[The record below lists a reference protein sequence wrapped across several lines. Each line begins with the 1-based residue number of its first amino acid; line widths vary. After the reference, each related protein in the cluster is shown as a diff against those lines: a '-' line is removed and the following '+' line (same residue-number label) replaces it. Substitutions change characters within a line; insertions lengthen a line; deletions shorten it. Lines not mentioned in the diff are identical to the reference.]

1 MEFYHFNQ
9 IESDFH
15 LKLSDKDLWD
25 FVKAGK
31 LQPFIKNNGM
41 NFNYGKDPMSGS
53 YSYHPTFPDKII
65 RKYIELKS
73 LRNKI
78 SENEEYLSK
87 SDEEHWK
94 EKEGYCRYHEIN
106 PGKKEDYIDYV
117 AKLKRRSQ
125 AELDELK
132 PKAHMLEEEFKDIAR
147 LYENFT
153 DTHFSDLIRENFLED
168 IKVHAYYRRDQ
179 IEALLNQSS
188 NTETLKTQKGLLP
201 CPKGTQWEN
210 IKITLIA
217 DDTVRIKTPQG
228 EERFT
233 YSELGFSDKRKGDS
247 PTVLWV
253 QLTEFAK
260 HKGIISGKDSK
271 YIKQLPII
279 AKRLNKHLQELF
291 GLPDTIYKA
300 HYRKYHKYETK
311 IQFQD
316 SREPMHKRPDA
327 EPLKNDI
334 EEIFQE
340 GQRYYIHE

>member
-1 MEFYHFNQ
+1 MEFYNFNQ
-9 IESDFH
+9 IESDFN
-15 LKLSDKDLWD
+15 LKISDKDLWD
-25 FVKAGK
+25 FVKAGR
-31 LQPFIKNNGM
+31 LQPFLKNNGM
-41 NFNYGKDPMSGS
+41 NYYGKDPMSGN
-53 YSYHPTFPDKII
+53 YHYFPTFPEKIQ
-65 RKYIELKS
+65 RKYFELQS

-94 EKEGYCRYHEIN
+94 DKEGDCRYYKIE
-106 PGKKEDYIDYV
+106 PGKKEDYINHI
-117 AKLKRRSQ
+117 AERKRRSQ
-125 AELDELK
+125 TELDELK
-132 PKAHMLEEEFKDIAR
+132 SKAHMLEEEFKNIPR

-153 DTHFSDLIRENFLED
+153 DTRFSDLIREHFIED

-179 IEALLNQSS
+179 IEALLNQPSDS
-188 NTETLKTQKGLLP
+188 EMLKTQKGLLT
-201 CPKGTQWEN
+201 CPPGTQWEE
-210 IKITLIA
+210 IKITLIS

-233 YSELGFSDKRKGDS
+233 YSELGLSDKRKGDS

-260 HKGIISGKDSK
+260 HKGIISGKEGK
-271 YIKQLPII
+271 YVKQLPVIS
-279 AKRLNKHLQELF
+279 KRLNKHLQELF
-291 GLPDTIYKA
+291 GIPDTIYKA

-311 IQFQD
+311 IQFHD
-316 SREPMHKRPDA
+316 SRDPMHKKPDA